1 MKWDVI
7 TSMAE
12 PGMVLI
18 TGNTYPVKDQL
29 KVLGGRWDPNRG
41 GWNVPSGRADEA
53 RRIVRGDAVGQQEME
68 LPPATSWELPP
79 WESIRVNVD
88 QHDQQAW
95 RETRERADK
104 LERDLRG
111 AREAIKNLEG
121 QIRHL
126 TRERDEAR
134 AKVKYP
140 TVQPPIQ
147 AFKPT
152 DSQLFIR
159 ILKQW
164 YTSMS
169 RIFHPD
175 MGGTAEKQAVLNQCY
190 NDLKKRL
197 EESCRTNGQNKA
209 TPPWR

>member
-1 MKWDVI
+1 MKWDVT

-12 PGMVLI
+12 PDMVLI

-29 KVLGGRWDPNRG
+29 KALGGRWDPDRG

-53 RRIVRGDAVGQQEME
+53 RRIVRGDAAGQQEM
-68 LPPATSWELPP
+68 ELPP
-79 WESIRVNVD
+79 WESIRVNVG

-95 RETRERADK
+95 REARERADK

-111 AREAIKNLEG
+111 AREAITNLECENR
-121 QIRHL
+121 QL
-126 TRERDEAR
+126 KAR
-134 AKVKYP
+134 SVP
-140 TVQPPIQ
+140 SPI
-147 AFKPT
+147 T
-152 DSQLFIR
+152 MSDSQVFMRVI
-159 ILKQW
+159 KQW

-190 NDLKKRL
+190 SDLKKRL
-197 EESCRTNGQNKA
+197 EESCQTNGKSK
-209 TPPWR
+209 TIL